1 MENNYEIP
9 PAIKQLESEIAE
21 LIYDLCVVSEY
32 AAETAAEAIVKLLGE
47 RLV

>member
-1 MENNYEIP
+1 MENNYDIP

-21 LIYDLCVVSEY
+21 LICDICVVNET
-32 AAETAAEAIVKLLGE
+32 AAGYAAEAIVKLLGE